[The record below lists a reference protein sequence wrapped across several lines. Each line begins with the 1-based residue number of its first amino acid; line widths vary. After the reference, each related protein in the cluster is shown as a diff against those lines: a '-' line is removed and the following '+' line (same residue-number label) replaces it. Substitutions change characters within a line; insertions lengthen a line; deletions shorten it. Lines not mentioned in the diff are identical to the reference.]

1 MDALERRITAL
12 EQEKETMMTLINTL
26 MEKQDKPQSP
36 ARNIARV
43 HPIASLTPQETPTVA
58 PLPPRPRE
66 LRELMN
72 IRENVHTQEVNSFGL
87 KIFQAIF
94 NYPIPYRADYNEFVN
109 MPFFRME
116 DFLNAKFQEVNKPF
130 SLFTRI
136 LLKITLQY
144 GYSHTVYRS
153 QFIPGTVYT
162 VTSQRTNRQVNCN
175 LRTIV
180 YVTLYLCKVLNNN
193 DLWRRVLDELDDAMG
208 VCAVG
213 VASRLMNAFSGF
225 EDLLGIK
232 ERIDP
237 RSPAERVG
245 DLFSA
250 LSKKDS
256 LTLDQKIAEGNT
268 ILTENGITKEEER
281 KGWLDALV

>member
-1 MDALERRITAL
+1 MMEALERRITAL

-26 MEKQDKPQSP
+26 MEKQDKQQPP
-36 ARNIARV
+36 NTNLARV
-43 HPIASLTPQETPTVA
+43 HPIASLTPPETPIRWH
-58 PLPPRPRE
+58 PPQPRE

-72 IRENVHTQEVNSFGL
+72 IRENVHTHEVNSFGQ

-94 NYPIPYRADYNEFVN
+94 NYPIPNRADYNEFIN

-130 SLFTRI
+130 SLFIRI

-162 VTSQRTNRQVNCN
+162 VTSQRTNRQIDCN

-225 EDLLGIK
+225 EDLLGMK

-250 LSKKDS
+250 LSKRDS

-281 KGWLDALV
+281 KAWLDAIE